1 MYYTELK
8 PIINML
14 PTLLLLPLVGALL
27 LCTMSDTTPAEQSR
41 VKNVAL
47 VTSLVTFVLSMVM

>member
-1 MYYTELK
+1 
-8 PIINML
+8 ML
-14 PTLLLLPLVGALL
+14 TALLLLPIFGALL
-27 LCTMSDTTPAEQSR
+27 LCTMSDTTPTEQSR